1 MKRLGMLICLATVL
15 LSACAS
21 SGTNSLNLGA
31 ATSQTDKSPTSPPP
45 SPTISAPADNQVVS
59 VQADPPVP
67 AFKAGR
73 FALQID
79 TQPPQSFISS
89 FDLTG
94 GWPDGILVIYNPL
107 GLQMARLEW
116 TANSAKLIQGNQV
129 GYAANLE
136 SLVYKLTGTP
146 LPTLALIDWLG
157 GKPTPAEGWNV
168 DVSEWHLRRL
178 VLERVQPAPR
188 TVLRIAFES

>member
-15 LSACAS
+15 LCACATGS
-21 SGTNSLNLGA
+21 TNSPNGGA
-31 ATSQTDKSPTSPPP
+31 ATTHTYTPPP
-45 SPTISAPADNQVVS
+45 SAPTDNQVVS

-94 GWPDGILVIYNPL
+94 GWPDGTLVIYNPL

-116 TANSAKLIQGNQV
+116 TASSAKLIQGNQV

>member
-1 MKRLGMLICLATVL
+1 MVQKAGLPMKRLGMICCLSACL
-15 LSACAS
+15 LSACAT
-21 SGTNSLNLGA
+21 GPVGA
-31 ATSQTDKSPTSPPP
+31 VAAPTFTPQAIE
-45 SPTISAPADNQVVS
+45 PTDNQVVA
-59 VQADPPVP
+59 VQAPTPAP

-94 GWPDGILVIYNPL
+94 GLPDGTLIIYNPL
-107 GLQMARLEW
+107 GMQMARLEW
-116 TANSAKLIQGNQV
+116 TAQSAKLIQGSQV

-136 SLVYKLTGTP
+136 SLVYQLTGTP
-146 LPTLALIDWLG
+146 LPTAALIDWLG
-157 GKPTPAEGWNV
+157 GKPTPAEGWHV

-178 VLERVQPAPR
+178 VLERMQPAPR

>member
-1 MKRLGMLICLATVL
+1 MAKAGLHMKNLGLVSCMAGVL
-15 LSACAS
+15 LSACA
-21 SGTNSLNLGA
+21 
-31 ATSQTDKSPTSPPP
+31 TSPVASSTYSPP
-45 SPTISAPADNQVVS
+45 ASAPADNQVVT
-59 VQADPPVP
+59 VQADTPAP

-94 GWPDGILVIYNPL
+94 GWPEGTLNIYNPL

-116 TANSAKLIQGNQV
+116 TAQSAKLIQGSQV

-146 LPTLALIDWLG
+146 LPTTALVDWLG
-157 GKPTPAEGWNV
+157 GKPTPADGWNV

-188 TVLRIAFES
+188 TVLRIAFEP

>member
-1 MKRLGMLICLATVL
+1 MKRLVTISCLAAFM
-15 LSACAS
+15 LSACAIG
-21 SGTNSLNLGA
+21 SGAGA
-31 ATSQTDKSPTSPPP
+31 GAGASVGASA
-45 SPTISAPADNQVVS
+45 APADNQVVT
-59 VQADPPVP
+59 VQAEVPKP

-73 FALQID
+73 FALQVD
-79 TQPPQSFISS
+79 SQPPQSYILS

-94 GWPDGILVIYNPL
+94 GLPDGTLNIYNPL

-116 TANSAKLIQGNQV
+116 TATSAKLVQGSQV

-136 SLVYKLTGTP
+136 SLVYQLTGTP
-146 LPTLALIDWLG
+146 LPTAALIDWLG

>member
-1 MKRLGMLICLATVL
+1 MLFLA
-15 LSACAS
+15 ACS
-21 SGTNSLNLGA
+21 TR
-31 ATSQTDKSPTSPPP
+31 PTSPLSTTPLGKP
-45 SPTISAPADNQVVS
+45 VNSDVTSIEATAVPTP
-59 VQADPPVP
+59 
-67 AFKAGR
+67 FKAGR

-79 TQPPQSFISS
+79 TQPPQSFITS

-94 GWPDGILVIYNPL
+94 GWPEGTLNIYNPL
-107 GLQMARLEW
+107 GMQMARVEW
-116 TANSAKLIQGNQV
+116 TAQGARLVQGNQV
-129 GYAANLE
+129 RESASLE
-136 SLVYKLTGTP
+136 RLVWELTGTQ
-146 LPTLALIDWLG
+146 LPTAALVDWLA

>member
-1 MKRLGMLICLATVL
+1 MKRLVTISCLAAFM
-15 LSACAS
+15 LSACAIG
-21 SGTNSLNLGA
+21 SGAGA
-31 ATSQTDKSPTSPPP
+31 GATEGASA
-45 SPTISAPADNQVVS
+45 APADNQVVT
-59 VQADPPVP
+59 VQAEVPKP

-73 FALQID
+73 FALQVD
-79 TQPPQSFISS
+79 SQPPQSFILS

-94 GWPDGILVIYNPL
+94 GLPDGTLNIYNPL

-116 TANSAKLIQGNQV
+116 TATSAKLVQGSQV

-136 SLVYKLTGTP
+136 SLVYQLTGTP
-146 LPTLALIDWLG
+146 LPTAALIDWLG

>member
-1 MKRLGMLICLATVL
+1 MKRLGIMVCLAACL

-21 SGTNSLNLGA
+21 DRA
-31 ATSQTDKSPTSPPP
+31 APETFTPAP
-45 SPTISAPADNQVVS
+45 IAPADNQVKS
-59 VQADPPVP
+59 VQADTPLP

-89 FDLTG
+89 FDLMG
-94 GWPDGILVIYNPL
+94 GLPDGTLTIYNPL
-107 GLQMARLEW
+107 GMQMARLEW
-116 TANSAKLIQGNQV
+116 TAQSARLIQGNQV

-136 SLVYKLTGTP
+136 SLVYQLTGTP
-146 LPTLALIDWLG
+146 LPTSALIDWLG
-157 GKPTPAEGWNV
+157 GKPTPAEGWHV

-188 TVLRIAFES
+188 TVLRIAFEP

>member
-1 MKRLGMLICLATVL
+1 MFEVGVRMNRLGMMSCLTAFL
-15 LSACAS
+15 LSACAA
-21 SGTNSLNLGA
+21 GPA
-31 ATSQTDKSPTSPPP
+31 ATQTYTPPR
-45 SPTISAPADNQVVS
+45 STPADSQVVA
-59 VQADPPVP
+59 VQADIPAP

-94 GWPDGILVIYNPL
+94 GLPDGILNIYNPL

-116 TANSAKLIQGNQV
+116 TAQSARLIQGSQV

-136 SLVYKLTGTP
+136 SLVYQLTATT
-146 LPTLALIDWLG
+146 LPTAALIDWLG
-157 GKPTPAEGWNV
+157 GKPTPAEGWHV

-188 TVLRIAFES
+188 TVLRIAFEP

>member
-1 MKRLGMLICLATVL
+1 MKRLGLVSFTACML
-15 LSACAS
+15 LSACA
-21 SGTNSLNLGA
+21 
-31 ATSQTDKSPTSPPP
+31 ATPVATPTYTPPA
-45 SPTISAPADNQVVS
+45 TATENKQVVS
-59 VQADPPVP
+59 VQADTPAP

-94 GWPDGILVIYNPL
+94 GWPDGTLNIYNPL

-116 TANSAKLIQGNQV
+116 TAQSAKLIQGSQV

-136 SLVYKLTGTP
+136 SLVYKLT
-146 LPTLALIDWLG
+146 LSLI
-157 GKPTPAEGWNV
+157 
-168 DVSEWHLRRL
+168 H
-178 VLERVQPAPR
+178 
-188 TVLRIAFES
+188 I

>member
-1 MKRLGMLICLATVL
+1 MKRLGLICSICIGL
-15 LSACAS
+15 LSACAA
-21 SGTNSLNLGA
+21 GPTAN
-31 ATSQTDKSPTSPPP
+31 QTYTPPAISPDANQVMQVQVEPL
-45 SPTISAPADNQVVS
+45 APA
-59 VQADPPVP
+59 
-67 AFKAGR
+67 FRAGR

-79 TQPPQSFISS
+79 TQPPQSFITS

-94 GWPDGILVIYNPL
+94 GWPDGTLNIYNPL
-107 GLQMARLEW
+107 GMQMARVEW
-116 TANSAKLIQGNQV
+116 TAQSARLIQGNQV
-129 GYAANLE
+129 RYAANLE
-136 SLVYKLTGTP
+136 SLVYILTGTH
-146 LPTLALIDWLG
+146 LPTAALVDWLG

>member
-1 MKRLGMLICLATVL
+1 MKRLVTISCLAAFM
-15 LSACAS
+15 LSACAIG
-21 SGTNSLNLGA
+21 SGAGA
-31 ATSQTDKSPTSPPP
+31 GSGAVA
-45 SPTISAPADNQVVS
+45 APADNQVVT
-59 VQADPPVP
+59 VQAEVPKP

-73 FALQID
+73 FALQVD
-79 TQPPQSFISS
+79 SQPPQSFILS

-94 GWPDGILVIYNPL
+94 GLPDGTLNIYNPL

-116 TANSAKLIQGNQV
+116 TATSAKLVQGSQV

-136 SLVYKLTGTP
+136 SLVYQLTGTP
-146 LPTLALIDWLG
+146 LPTAALIDWLS

-178 VLERVQPAPR
+178 VLERFQPAPR